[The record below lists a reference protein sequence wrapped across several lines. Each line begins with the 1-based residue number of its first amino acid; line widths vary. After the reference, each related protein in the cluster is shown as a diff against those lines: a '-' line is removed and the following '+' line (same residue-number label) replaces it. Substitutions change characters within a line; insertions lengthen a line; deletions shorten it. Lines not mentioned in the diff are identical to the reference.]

1 MYNPIEA
8 YTFISFY
15 IDVTIKNPITNEYFN
30 MLREV
35 IILKGIFYE
44 DLFVEINM
52 LPSYEEMS
60 KTIDNMLKVIGY
72 ESKFALN
79 ILLIRS
85 IIH

>member
-1 MYNPIEA
+1 
-8 YTFISFY
+8 
-15 IDVTIKNPITNEYFN
+15 